1 MYASNGE
8 PLRRA
13 YDENQQAALNAWNGK
28 REVTKSS
35 FTNLFTLNNEEIATV
50 QQYYT
55 DISTYVGEQI
65 GKFLI
70 GEADIDA
77 DWDGFVETVQSMG
90 IDDVVAAYASAG
102 ERYFGRLA

>member
-1 MYASNGE
+1 M
-8 PLRRA
+8 
-13 YDENQQAALNAWNGK
+13 DEFDVFRK
-28 REVTKSS
+28 VV
-35 FTNLFTLNNEEIATV
+35 FV

-70 GEADIDA
+70 GEADVDA
-77 DWDGFVETVQSMG
+77 DWDAFVETAEFMG
-90 IDDVVAAYASAG
+90 IADMVDAYASAG